1 MLKNLTSFN
10 HKGHDGKNFIC
21 RQKFPDM
28 EDPSYNSNTP
38 PQAPF
43 STSAQ
48 FAPQTA
54 AFSFDMDVLSNFS
67 QNVPAPSSGNI
78 SEAFN
83 QLFEKPKEK
92 VSPEDL
98 NCSFDEIYRIL
109 QDNVL
114 FRCQTPE
121 SNIMLRYLY
130 SMLILGFIV
139 PLCIICFCYGMII
152 TKEGGQI

>member
-1 MLKNLTSFN
+1 
-10 HKGHDGKNFIC
+10 
-21 RQKFPDM
+21 M
-28 EDPSYNSNTP
+28 EDPSYNSNGP
-38 PQAPF
+38 PKAPF
-43 STSAQ
+43 STSSQ
-48 FAPQTA
+48 SFVPQAA
-54 AFSFDMDVLSNFS
+54 AFSFDMDILSNLS
-67 QNVPAPSSGNI
+67 QSVPAPPSSGNI

-92 VSPEDL
+92 VSQEDL

-114 FRCQTPE
+114 LRCQTPE

-152 TKEGGQI
+152 TKEGIFIC